1 MRYRGN
7 MSLIL
12 IDVDGFGALNETL
25 GREAGDRVLK
35 DFCAAVKSRIRPT
48 DFIGRWGGDEFA
60 VLTPMSGRIAFQIAE
75 AIRDMIYNY
84 RFLPDRILSSSMGV
98 AEFRR
103 SMDMNEFV
111 KRAEDA
117 LAEAKKAGG
126 NKAVLA
132 PFVP

>member
-1 MRYRGN
+1 
-7 MSLIL
+7 
-12 IDVDGFGALNETL
+12 
-25 GREAGDRVLK
+25 
-35 DFCAAVKSRIRPT
+35 
-48 DFIGRWGGDEFA
+48 
-60 VLTPMSGRIAFQIAE
+60 MSGRIAFQIAE